1 MLFEVLKNINIIS
14 EGIQDQKQ
22 GWFLGLRCR
31 PYIYSMAEN
40 ANAEKNILIKFNT
53 AVCSSIFD
61 SHDKLVSLM

>member
-31 PYIYSMAEN
+31 PYMAEN